1 MADPMRATEGTTP
14 AVPSGLPGSR
24 KPRSRGRIWVRRRS
38 LTVGQHKPY
47 FGPLDCGFQQA
58 VGLRGFKPAA
68 CFDIWLATFHI
79 IEMLY
84 DTPFPTEPQ
93 NDLVPAQTERNEEIR
108 ARYEA
113 GETGVSIAQTFG
125 ISEQR
130 VSQIIRGWQS

>member
-1 MADPMRATEGTTP
+1 M
-14 AVPSGLPGSR
+14 
-24 KPRSRGRIWVRRRS
+24 
-38 LTVGQHKPY
+38 
-47 FGPLDCGFQQA
+47 
-58 VGLRGFKPAA
+58 
-68 CFDIWLATFHI
+68 
-79 IEMLY
+79 EMLY
-84 DTPFPTEPQ
+84 KTPFPAEPQ